1 MVTLLSRKERS
12 NENSCRKNGERETQ
26 ASEINGG
33 NLADRSWT
41 PWPRA
46 HSPVQLSNAID
57 HSKSFAIPPPP
68 LLIARNTFTPLIDAR
83 KTGHSIFQRESGHVE
98 IEMIRDV
105 LKGSAKASEN
115 REGRG
120 CRERA
125 RAEIVPR

>member
-1 MVTLLSRKERS
+1 MKTLVAKTERERPKHPKLTEGIWPIDLEHLDQERIRRS
-12 NENSCRKNGERETQ
+12 NFPTPSIIRK
-26 ASEINGG
+26 A
-33 NLADRSWT
+33 L
-41 PWPRA
+41 
-46 HSPVQLSNAID
+46 
-57 HSKSFAIPPPP
+57 KPPLPP

-115 REGRG
+115 REGRV